1 MTGQMDRT
9 DVLKSKHAVL
19 KEEHRDLDVAIR
31 AIEESAF
38 PDQLALKRL
47 KRKKLQL
54 KDEIARIE
62 DDLTPDIIA

>member
-1 MTGQMDRT
+1 MSGRMDRK
-9 DVLKSKHAVL
+9 DVLKQKLAIL

-31 AIEESAF
+31 AIEESRL

-47 KRKKLQL
+47 KRKKLGL
-54 KDEIARIE
+54 KDEIARID

>member
-1 MTGQMDRT
+1 MSGRMDRK
-9 DVLKSKHAVL
+9 DVLKQKLSIL

-31 AIEESAF
+31 AIEESRL

-47 KRKKLQL
+47 KRKKLGL
-54 KDEIARIE
+54 KDEIARID

>member
-1 MTGQMDRT
+1 MDRK
-9 DVLKSKHAVL
+9 DVLKQKLAIL

-31 AIEESAF
+31 AIEESRL

-47 KRKKLQL
+47 KRKKLGL
-54 KDEIARIE
+54 KDEIARID